1 MCYFL
6 PPRGVDRNL
15 IFEFFW
21 KFSVID
27 CALKQEG
34 FLTKERIAEA
44 DWIRFAKYVEER
56 FATFEYPGFQEAVT
70 KIKRLSLGR
79 QINIDGEFT
88 WEPLE
93 QTLNEPDATYTLR
106 LLSTVRN
113 NLFHGGEYL
122 EGAVSDVAF
131 DREIL
136 RAAVIVLD
144 GCCELHPGIRHR
156 VAAAAA

>member
-1 MCYFL
+1 MSYFL

-21 KFSVID
+21 KLSVID
-27 CALKQEG
+27 SALKQEG

-44 DWIRFAKYVEER
+44 DWVRFAKDVEGR

-70 KIKRLSLGR
+70 KIKRLSLGC
-79 QINIDGEFT
+79 QINIDGELA
-88 WEPLE
+88 WEPIE
-93 QTLNEPDATYTLR
+93 QTLDESDAAYTFR
-106 LLSTVRN
+106 LLTTVGN

-122 EGAVSDVAF
+122 HGAVSDVAF
-131 DREIL
+131 DSEIL

-144 GCCELHPGIRHR
+144 GCYELHPGIRHR